1 LSLRWESGSSGETS
15 CGRHGVFQPAN
26 RLRCLVRAV
35 RSVPGA
41 YPSELAAR
49 TNTVMTRLYAGSEQ
63 SSGQMRILQVVG
75 TLAPCYGG
83 PSIACPEFPANC
95 AAGTPSFHLRQR
107 RGGQG
112 IPGSSAGSSGDRARV
127 EIRYF
132 SALARPDKYMFSPKL
147 WSALGETVG
156 AIRRRPHLVGV
167 RFFQCGRSLLVP
179 QAPGAAHPLS
189 ARLARSLSAA
199 PQPPAKVDLYQA
211 FCRARVPQGFGDYV
225 QYQRRNA
232 SGFGLVGLATGA
244 GGNGSLPKRYVVP
257 IGLDPGWFRE
267 PDSAAGQ
274 RFRQRFPALQGRP
287 PGGLFRAAQLQEGAR
302 PSGPWPLPRS
312 RATTT
317 TCIWFSPDRA
327 MKITSAR

>member
-1 LSLRWESGSSGETS
+1 MA
-15 CGRHGVFQPAN
+15 GRRSP
-26 RLRCLVRAV
+26 VR
-35 RSVPGA
+35 
-41 YPSELAAR
+41 
-49 TNTVMTRLYAGSEQ
+49 N
-63 SSGQMRILQVVG
+63 
-75 TLAPCYGG
+75 
-83 PSIACPEFPANC
+83 FPANWC
-95 AAGTPSFHLRQR
+95 RQGHRVSILRSAVAGREYLEVPLDRPVIE
-107 RGGQG
+107 QG
-112 IPGSSAGSSGDRARV
+112 V

-156 AIRRRPHLVGV
+156 QFDVVHIWSVYG
-167 RFFQCGRSLLVP
+167 FFNVGRSLLVP
-179 QAPGAAHPLS
+179 QAPGCRTS
-189 ARLARSLSAA
+189 SFRTARSIPICGAA
-199 PQPPAKVDLYQA
+199 TARESGSYQA

-267 PDSAAGQ
+267 PDSRRWPKIPAAVSGAAGT
-274 RFRQRFPALQGRP
+274 P

-302 PSGPWPLPRS
+302 PSGPCL
-312 RATTT
+312 
-317 TCIWFSPDRA
+317 CPDRGRLRRRAFGSRRTGA